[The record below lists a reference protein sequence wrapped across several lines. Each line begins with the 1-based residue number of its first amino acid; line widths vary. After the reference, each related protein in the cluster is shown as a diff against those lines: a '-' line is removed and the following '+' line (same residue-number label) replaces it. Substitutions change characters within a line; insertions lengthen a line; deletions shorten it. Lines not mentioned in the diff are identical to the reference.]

1 MALCS
6 RYISTG
12 LHIRLFALLKCEW
25 KRLAKVTFHFHSE
38 YYLCLHMNLREV
50 VAMRAI
56 HYSIRYAIVLIMISL
71 FYLSVAFL
79 FHQAVQ
85 LPVIIT
91 LPIIVICAERMWVL
105 LDWIGP
111 VVGTMNRKKQEQE
124 RILIIE
130 YLLEN
135 SLRYGSPLVIAAI
148 YGKKRMSLHVVAR
161 LFRKSDIVLRS
172 SAGFLLALMPFTSFE
187 QASAP
192 LKRLITRQLPI
203 KEVFMTDVRMLQD
216 LEEEQKTND
225 NGEATGTTVQV
236 LRRICLRTFDE
247 KIEAIKSSSVRTDI
261 PPIFS
266 LFKSGTSET
275 LFSQLKLLNS
285 SAPEMDALPAEKVE
299 SNTIDSR

>member
-1 MALCS
+1 
-6 RYISTG
+6 
-12 LHIRLFALLKCEW
+12 
-25 KRLAKVTFHFHSE
+25 
-38 YYLCLHMNLREV
+38 MNLKEV

-91 LPIIVICAERMWVL
+91 LPIIVICAERMWIL

-124 RILIIE
+124 RNLIIE

-135 SLRYGSPLVIAAI
+135 SLRYGTPLVIAAI

-172 SAGFLLALMPFTSFE
+172 SAGFLLVLMPFTSFE
-187 QASAP
+187 QASVP

-225 NGEATGTTVQV
+225 NREATGTIVQD

-247 KIEAIKSSSVRTDI
+247 KVEAIKSSSVRADV

-266 LFKSGTSET
+266 LFNSGTSET